1 MIFLS
6 SHLLLM
12 LLIPV
17 FHLFFLD
24 LVEGFGMSDF
34 EEAVLNPSLKPH
46 SMSHCLPLLHKPKY
60 LIRAHSH
67 FILMRAAIRP
77 CSSSINSTG
86 DVQNQNHAAITL
98 FRYYLIKWRS
108 VGLSWLD
115 HRSHWRTIR
124 GWELISALLF
134 LSESNSCET
143 DLIRGPATQMV
154 WL

>member
-86 DVQNQNHAAITL
+86 DVQNQIMQLLHYSGIIWLSGAVLVSHDLIT
-98 FRYYLIKWRS
+98 
-108 VGLSWLD
+108 
-115 HRSHWRTIR
+115 RSHWRTIR

>member
-1 MIFLS
+1 
-6 SHLLLM
+6 M

-86 DVQNQNHAAITL
+86 DVQNQIMQLLHYSGI
-98 FRYYLIKWRS
+98 IW
-108 VGLSWLD
+108 LSGAVLG
-115 HRSHWRTIR
+115 SH
-124 GWELISALLF
+124 
-134 LSESNSCET
+134 
-143 DLIRGPATQMV
+143 DLITEVIEGQLGAES
-154 WL
+154 

>member
-1 MIFLS
+1 MIGAEIKMFDFFVIS
-6 SHLLLM
+6 FVTYVVNTGISF
-12 LLIPV
+12 I
-17 FHLFFLD
+17 FLD

-86 DVQNQNHAAITL
+86 DVQNQIMQ
-98 FRYYLIKWRS
+98 
-108 VGLSWLD
+108 
-115 HRSHWRTIR
+115 
-124 GWELISALLF
+124 LLHY
-134 LSESNSCET
+134 SG
-143 DLIRGPATQMV
+143 II
-154 WL
+154 